1 MEIPENGEKKRMLDF
16 NYITNNVLVAMQKVQ
31 EISTNIDLKV
41 LGLNLSKFM
50 SFYWIGQNIQD

>member
-1 MEIPENGEKKRMLDF
+1 MEILENGEKKRMLDF
-16 NYITNNVLVAMQKVQ
+16 DHITNDVLVAMQKVP

-41 LGLNLSKFM
+41 LGLNPSKFM

>member
-1 MEIPENGEKKRMLDF
+1 MEIPENSKKKKILDF
-16 NYITNNVLVAMQKVQ
+16 DYITNDVLVTMQKVQ

-41 LGLNLSKFM
+41 LGLNPSKFM

>member
-1 MEIPENGEKKRMLDF
+1 MEILENGEKKRMLDF
-16 NYITNNVLVAMQKVQ
+16 DHITNDVLVAMQKVQ

-41 LGLNLSKFM
+41 LDLNPSKFM

>member
-1 MEIPENGEKKRMLDF
+1 MEILENGEKKRMLDF
-16 NYITNNVLVAMQKVQ
+16 DYITNDVLVTMQKVQ

-41 LGLNLSKFM
+41 LDLNLSKFM